1 MSIEKTLII
10 LKPDCMEKKLEG
22 IVLDRFLKSGFNLV
36 ACKMMR
42 LDREIL
48 TRHYSHLA
56 DKPYFPPILDFMM
69 RSNVLVCIFE
79 GENVIAR
86 AREMLGPTDSTKAPK
101 GTIRGDYGT
110 NMRENIA
117 HASDSVESA
126 NREIANF
133 FADGEVFA

>member
-1 MSIEKTLII
+1 MEKTLII

-22 IVLDRFLKSGFNLV
+22 LVLDRFLKSGFNMI

-42 LDREIL
+42 LDKEIL
-48 TRHYSHLA
+48 TRHYAHLA

-79 GENVIAR
+79 GENAIAR
-86 AREMLGPTDSTKAPK
+86 AREMLGPTDSTKAAK

-117 HASDSVESA
+117 HASDSPESA
-126 NREIANF
+126 ESEIANF
-133 FADGEVFA
+133 FSKSEIFA